1 MKAAAKLLGTGMV
14 LLLAQA
20 LLIAA
25 LPPVIRPDLILIFA
39 LAMGLRASSSYGLML
54 AFAFGFA
61 VDALSGAPLG
71 LFALLRGTACAATRM
86 LDGALYLRAPAPWA
100 VFVAGYA
107 VADTLA
113 MGLCLQWFAPDAALA
128 WGTLAARIPGVALVT
143 AIVAAPLL
151 GLFRR
156 LDPEPGREGAF
167 GFVLPDIRL

>member
-1 MKAAAKLLGTGMV
+1 MKIAAVVVGLGLV

-25 LPPVIRPDLILIFA
+25 LPAEIRPDLILIFA
-39 LAMGLRASSSYGLML
+39 LAMGLRAGSSYGLLL

-71 LFALLRGTACAATRM
+71 LFALLRGSACAATHM

-100 VFVAGYA
+100 VFVAAYA
-107 VADTLA
+107 VADILI
-113 MGLCLQWFAPDAALA
+113 MGLVLQWFAPEAALG
-128 WGTLAARIPGVALVT
+128 WGSLAIRMPGIALSTALV
-143 AIVAAPLL
+143 AAALL
-151 GLFRR
+151 PLFRR

-167 GFVLPDIRL
+167 GFVLPDLRS